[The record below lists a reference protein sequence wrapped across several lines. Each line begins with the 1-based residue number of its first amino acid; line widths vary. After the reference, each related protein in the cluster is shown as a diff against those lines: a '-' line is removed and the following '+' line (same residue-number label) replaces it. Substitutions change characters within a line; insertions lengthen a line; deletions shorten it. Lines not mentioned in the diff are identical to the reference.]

1 MVLRQDCSIRN
12 VTVGVAACIA
22 DYGLAFIEDDKLDA
36 LSAALLVFLNTAG
49 IPTHVPEP
57 TIPTP
62 GNSK

>member
-1 MVLRQDCSIRN
+1 MALREDCSIRN

-36 LSAALLVFLNTAG
+36 LSVALLAFLHTAG
-49 IPTHVPEP
+49 IPTHGPGL
-57 TIPTP
+57 TIPTR